1 MEKYYEV
8 SKYMASSS
16 SSEKLTLY
24 DLRDDI
30 SKAASIVSSFTD
42 INISYSF
49 TSDNVMIL
57 SLVDYTKG
65 ERKNPILASFVD
77 WLHLLMEVN
86 HIPREYLKIIN

>member
-1 MEKYYEV
+1 
-8 SKYMASSS
+8 MASSS

-57 SLVDYTKG
+57 SLVDYTEG
-65 ERKNPILASFVD
+65 ERIKNPILASFVD
-77 WLHLLMEVN
+77 WLYLLMEVN
-86 HIPREYLKIIN
+86 HIPREYLKIN